1 MSTEISRINFRIDQF
16 RNNMS
21 KVLNSELKALR
32 EAILRLVDDA
42 FKESE
47 RSIREYM
54 KIEEQRLA
62 SDLLKMRET
71 LEKEY
76 VKIESM
82 KEEISKPQWRKVTG
96 EILATELE
104 KNLEDLVKKSGG
116 MEIGRWEMKNLSGQR
131 MKTL

>member
-1 MSTEISRINFRIDQF
+1 MSNINFRIDQF

-32 EAILRLVDDA
+32 EEILRLVDEA

-54 KIEEQRLA
+54 KVEEQRLA
-62 SDLLKMRET
+62 ADLLKMRET

-76 VKIESM
+76 LRVEAM
-82 KEEISKPQWRKVTG
+82 KEEIAKPQWRKVTG

-104 KNLEDLVKKSGG
+104 KNL
-116 MEIGRWEMKNLSGQR
+116 
-131 MKTL
+131 